1 MRKLEIEVPES
12 LYLKA
17 FEQYGSRKKVED
29 ILSIRLEAAI
39 RKDRKMVSRPE
50 PERTTTLN
58 IYVKDHIYPFFN
70 ELIIQRGVSKT
81 SYISKM
87 LKRLIK

>member
-1 MRKLEIEVPES
+1 MKKLEIEVPES
-12 LYLKA
+12 LYRQA

-29 ILSIRLEAAI
+29 ILSIRLERNI
-39 RKDRKMVSRPE
+39 RKNRKLISKVE
-50 PERTTTLN
+50 PERTTTIS

-70 ELIIQRGVSKT
+70 ELLIERGDSKA

>member
-1 MRKLEIEVPES
+1 MRKIEIEVPES
-12 LYLKA
+12 IYLKA

-29 ILSIRLEAAI
+29 ILSIRLERYI
-39 RKDRKMVSRPE
+39 RKNRKLISQVE
-50 PERTTTLN
+50 PERTTTIS

-70 ELIIQRGVSKT
+70 ELLIERNDSKT
-81 SYISKM
+81 SFISKM